1 MKEKFF
7 VRHMQYV
14 IKYAIYYECVFK
26 KKSFAAVKEKYLF
39 MRFLRK
45 STFTVFYIINVI
57 AKKKKSKKYF
67 TLNVLQDDF

>member
-1 MKEKFF
+1 MLYITN
-7 VRHMQYV
+7 V
-14 IKYAIYYECVFK
+14 CL